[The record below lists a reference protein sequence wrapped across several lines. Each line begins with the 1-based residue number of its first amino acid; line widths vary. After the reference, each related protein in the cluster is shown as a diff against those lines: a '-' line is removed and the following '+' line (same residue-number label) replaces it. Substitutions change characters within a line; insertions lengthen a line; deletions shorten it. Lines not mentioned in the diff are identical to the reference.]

1 MGPDVFPIAAI
12 GEIAGSDIVDCA
24 ANLVAKSLVA
34 ADLGGATGW
43 YRLLKTTRAYA
54 LEKLTQSGE
63 FEQVARRHAE
73 YCRDLFERAELQTRP
88 ASEWLAAF
96 GRRIDN
102 LCAALDWAFSPT
114 GDVAIGVALTIAAV
128 PLWMQLSLVQECRAR
143 VERALASLV
152 PEADRSTR
160 QEMKLYAALGAS
172 LSAGN
177 PVATTYWRWR
187 LIGDPFAIYQP
198 ASSAVGMYQM
208 TDAAFAEAEGYCIVH
223 HAVVETGCSATALHS
238 RVVPRHATELTAVF
252 LDRNVAAILG
262 YRRKTKISRQQREE
276 LAAVIHLCGTGP
288 ATAFAQAGRRSPK
301 DRTIPRPKPE
311 KPLGGARPR
320 APLL

>member
-1 MGPDVFPIAAI
+1 MTP
-12 GEIAGSDIVDCA
+12 
-24 ANLVAKSLVA
+24 
-34 ADLGGATGW
+34 
-43 YRLLKTTRAYA
+43 
-54 LEKLTQSGE
+54 LTLS
-63 FEQVARRHAE
+63 
-73 YCRDLFERAELQTRP
+73 
-88 ASEWLAAF
+88 
-96 GRRIDN
+96 
-102 LCAALDWAFSPT
+102 SPT
-114 GDVAIGVALTIAAV
+114 KATLFLIILWRCSAGCEHGITLGRDRTICGSICRTRRWRRRCTIRRQCGALSTSTSVASRC
-128 PLWMQLSLVQECRAR
+128 P
-143 VERALASLV
+143 
-152 PEADRSTR
+152 
-160 QEMKLYAALGAS
+160 

-288 ATAFAQAGRRSPK
+288 ATAFAPAGRRSPK